1 MCNVF
6 GYVNI
11 CNKTSKKTRLRAVA
25 LFFMFKNCYNNARK
39 AYDFMKQQKYN
50 VKDLTLAYFQ
60 KKSKLYRAGGY
71 KYATPLKRSLSDYQD
86 HLFAFLMD
94 INICLLPVYI
104 WVIEFLLIMCGL
116 IPPHF
121 FDLLFYIMFAL
132 LFVSSVLL
140 LAFFTARTN
149 GQSFGYAML
158 DLKLVRKKDKK
169 EAMPLNLILR
179 QALGFGVPLMIFGF
193 FFQVLGVILWWII
206 NGIFV
211 LVMPHQQTLF
221 DLIFGLVPV
230 REPDQEIRFETKPEP
245 VKEELHVTPIDLH
258 IRSNYSDDG
267 YYDVEEL
274 FKQAKDNGL
283 EVISITDHNCARAN
297 AAAMRFS
304 SLYNIQYIPGVEI
317 DAQYKRM
324 RVRILGYYIDWTNE
338 VFEVLEQNSLKRE
351 KELSIERVEKFE
363 NFSGIRIDVDSLM
376 SNSRFQTITPT
387 EITKMVFHNERT
399 RSLPFVKKYLD
410 NCGSHSA
417 AMSRF
422 ETDVFGKNGPCYVKA
437 DYPDAKAVIDAIHN
451 AGGIAILSSWHLDY
465 IADEVLEEIVD
476 LGMDG
481 VECFSN
487 DIHEQT
493 IAAALKIVQK
503 RKLFVSCGSD
513 YHVPTKPK
521 YHMGVSNCPEKALPL
536 VRILTKAAK

>member
-1 MCNVF
+1 MCDVF
-6 GYVNI
+6 GYANI
-11 CNKTSKKTRLRAVA
+11 CDKTSKKTRLRAMA
-25 LFFMFKNCYNNARK
+25 LFFMFKNCYNNPRK
-39 AYDFMKQQKYN
+39 ANDFMKQQKYN
-50 VKDLTLAYFQ
+50 FKDLTLAYFQ

-71 KYATPLKRSLSDYQD
+71 KYATPLKRSPVDYQD
-86 HLFAFLMD
+86 HFFAFLMD
-94 INICLLPVYI
+94 VNICLLPVYI
-104 WVIEFLLIMCGL
+104 WVLEFLLIICGL

-121 FDLLFYIMFAL
+121 FDLLFYLMFAL

-140 LAFFTARTN
+140 LAFFTARTS
-149 GQSFGYAML
+149 GQSFGYAIL
-158 DLKLVRKKDKK
+158 DLKLVRKSKK
-169 EAMPLNLILR
+169 EANPLNLILR

-193 FFQVLGVILWWII
+193 FFQVIGVVLWWVI

-211 LVMPHQQTLF
+211 LITPHQQTLF
-221 DLIFGLVPV
+221 DLIFGLILV
-230 REPDQEIRFETKPEP
+230 REPDQEIRFETKSET
-245 VKEELHVTPIDLH
+245 VKEEFVTTPIDLH

-274 FKQAKDNGL
+274 FKQAKENQL

-297 AAAMRFS
+297 AAAKRFS
-304 SLYNIQYIPGVEI
+304 GLYNIQYIPGVEI
-317 DAQYKRM
+317 DAQYKKI
-324 RVRILGYYIDWTNE
+324 RVRVLGYYIDWTNE

-351 KELSIERVEKFE
+351 KDLSIERVEKFE

-410 NCGSHSA
+410 SCETQSV

-422 ETDVFGKNGPCYVKA
+422 EADVFGKNGPCYVKA
-437 DYPDAKAVIDAIHN
+437 EYPDAKAVIDAIHS

-465 IADEVLEEIVD
+465 ISDDVIEEIVD

-481 VECFSN
+481 IECFSN

-493 IAAALKIVQK
+493 VAAALKIVQK

-513 YHVPTKPK
+513 YHGPTKPK
-521 YHMGVSNCPEKALPL
+521 YHMGVSNCPQKALPL

>member
-1 MCNVF
+1 M
-6 GYVNI
+6 
-11 CNKTSKKTRLRAVA
+11 A
-25 LFFMFKNCYNNARK
+25 LFFMFKNCYNNPRK
-39 AYDFMKQQKYN
+39 ANDFMKQQKYN
-50 VKDLTLAYFQ
+50 FKDLTLAYFQ

-71 KYATPLKRSLSDYQD
+71 KYATPLKRSPIDYQD
-86 HLFAFLMD
+86 HFFAFLMD

-104 WVIEFLLIMCGL
+104 WVLEFLLIICGL

-121 FDLLFYIMFAL
+121 FDLLFYLMFAL

-140 LAFFTARTN
+140 LAFFTARTS
-149 GQSFGYAML
+149 GQSFGYAIL
-158 DLKLVRKKDKK
+158 DLKLVRKSKK
-169 EAMPLNLILR
+169 EANPLNLILR

-193 FFQVLGVILWWII
+193 FFQVIGVVLWWVI

-211 LVMPHQQTLF
+211 LITPHQQTLF
-221 DLIFGLVPV
+221 DLIFGLIPV
-230 REPDQEIRFETKPEP
+230 REPDQEIRFETKSET
-245 VKEELHVTPIDLH
+245 VKEEFVTTPIDLH

-274 FKQAKDNGL
+274 FKQAKENQL

-297 AAAMRFS
+297 AAAKRFS

-317 DAQYKRM
+317 DAQYKKI
-324 RVRILGYYIDWTNE
+324 RVRVLGYYIDWTNE

-351 KELSIERVEKFE
+351 KDLSIERVEKFE

-410 NCGSHSA
+410 SCETQSV

-422 ETDVFGKNGPCYVKA
+422 EADVFGKNGPCYVKA
-437 DYPDAKAVIDAIHN
+437 EYPDAKAVIDAIHS

-465 IADEVLEEIVD
+465 ISDDVIEEIVD

-481 VECFSN
+481 IECFSN

-493 IAAALKIVQK
+493 VAAALKIVQK

-513 YHVPTKPK
+513 YHGPTKPK
-521 YHMGVSNCPEKALPL
+521 YHMGVSNCPQKALPL

>member
-1 MCNVF
+1 M
-6 GYVNI
+6 
-11 CNKTSKKTRLRAVA
+11 A
-25 LFFMFKNCYNNARK
+25 LFFMPKNCYNNERK

-50 VKDLTLAYFQ
+50 FKDLTLAYFQ

-71 KYATPLKRSLSDYQD
+71 KYATPLKRDLRDYQN
-86 HLFAFLMD
+86 HFFAFLMD
-94 INICLLPVYI
+94 VNICLLPVYI
-104 WVIEFLLIMCGL
+104 WVLEFLLIMCGL

-121 FDLLFYIMFAL
+121 FDLLFYLMFAL

-149 GQSFGYAML
+149 GQSFGYAIM
-158 DLKLVRKKDKK
+158 DLKLVRRNKK
-169 EAMPLNLILR
+169 EAMPINLILR
-179 QALGFGVPLMIFGF
+179 QALGFGLPLMILGF
-193 FFQVLGVILWWII
+193 FFQVPGVILWWLI
-206 NGIFV
+206 NGIVV
-211 LVMPHQQTLF
+211 LVTPNQQTLF

-230 REPDQEIRFETKPEP
+230 NEPDQEIRFETKAELAL
-245 VKEELHVTPIDLH
+245 VKEELVVTPIDLH

-274 FKQAKDNGL
+274 FKQAKENRL

-297 AAAMRFS
+297 AAAVRFS
-304 SLYNIQYIPGVEI
+304 SLYNIQYIPGVEV

-351 KELSIERVEKFE
+351 KDLSMERVEKFE
-363 NFSGIRIDVDSLM
+363 NYSGIRIDVDSLI

-399 RSLPFVKKYLD
+399 RLLPFVKKYID
-410 NCGSHSA
+410 SCESESV

-437 DYPDAKAVIDAIHN
+437 NYPDAKAVIDAIHS

-465 IADEVLEEIVD
+465 ISDDVLEEIVD

-513 YHVPTKPK
+513 YHGPTKPK

-536 VRILTKAAK
+536 VKILTKAAK

>member
-1 MCNVF
+1 M
-6 GYVNI
+6 
-11 CNKTSKKTRLRAVA
+11 A
-25 LFFMFKNCYNNARK
+25 LFFMLKNCYNSARK
-39 AYDFMKQQKYN
+39 AYDFMKKQKYN

-71 KYATPLKRSLSDYQD
+71 KYATPLKRSAADYQN
-86 HLFAFLMD
+86 HFFAFLMD

-121 FDLLFYIMFAL
+121 FDLLFYLMFAL

-149 GQSFGYAML
+149 GQSFGYAMM
-158 DLKLVRKKDKK
+158 DLKLVNRSKK
-169 EAMPLNLILR
+169 EAMPLQLILR
-179 QALGFGVPLMIFGF
+179 QALGFGLPLMILGF
-193 FFQVLGVILWWII
+193 FFQVPGVIAWWVL
-206 NGIFV
+206 NGIVV
-211 LVMPHQQTLF
+211 LIAPNQQTLF
-221 DLIFGLVPV
+221 DLIFGLVTV
-230 REPDQEIRFETKPEP
+230 NEPDQDIRFEVKQEPE
-245 VKEELHVTPIDLH
+245 KEELTITPIDLH

-274 FKQAKDNGL
+274 FKQAKENKL

-351 KELSIERVEKFE
+351 KELSMERVQKFE
-363 NFSGIRIDVDSLM
+363 NYSGIRIDVNSLI
-376 SNSRFQTITPT
+376 SNSRFQTITPN

-399 RSLPFVKKYLD
+399 RLLPFVKKYID
-410 NCGSHSA
+410 GCESESV
-417 AMSRF
+417 AMARF
-422 ETDVFGKNGPCYVKA
+422 ESDVFGKNGPCYVKA
-437 DYPDAKAVIDAIHN
+437 SYPSAQAVINAIHN
-451 AGGIAILSSWHLDY
+451 AGGIAVLSSWHLDY
-465 IADEVLEEIVD
+465 ISDEVLEEIVD
-476 LGMDG
+476 LGTDG

-493 IAAALKIVQK
+493 VAAALKIVSQ

-513 YHVPTKPK
+513 YHGPTKPK
-521 YHMGVSNCPEKALPL
+521 YHMGVSNCPQKALPL

>member
-1 MCNVF
+1 M
-6 GYVNI
+6 
-11 CNKTSKKTRLRAVA
+11 
-25 LFFMFKNCYNNARK
+25 
-39 AYDFMKQQKYN
+39 
-50 VKDLTLAYFQ
+50 
-60 KKSKLYRAGGY
+60 
-71 KYATPLKRSLSDYQD
+71 
-86 HLFAFLMD
+86 
-94 INICLLPVYI
+94 
-104 WVIEFLLIMCGL
+104 
-116 IPPHF
+116 
-121 FDLLFYIMFAL
+121 
-132 LFVSSVLL
+132 
-140 LAFFTARTN
+140 
-149 GQSFGYAML
+149 
-158 DLKLVRKKDKK
+158 
-169 EAMPLNLILR
+169 
-179 QALGFGVPLMIFGF
+179 
-193 FFQVLGVILWWII
+193 
-206 NGIFV
+206 
-211 LVMPHQQTLF
+211 
-221 DLIFGLVPV
+221 IFGLVPV
-230 REPDQEIRFETKPEP
+230 NEPDQEIRFETKAEP
-245 VKEELHVTPIDLH
+245 TLVKEELVVTPIDLH

-274 FKQAKDNGL
+274 FKQAKENRL

-297 AAAMRFS
+297 AAAVRFS
-304 SLYNIQYIPGVEI
+304 SLYNIQYIPGVEV

-351 KELSIERVEKFE
+351 KDLSMERVEKFE
-363 NFSGIRIDVDSLM
+363 NYSGIRIDVDSLI

-399 RSLPFVKKYLD
+399 RLLPFVKKYID
-410 NCGSHSA
+410 SCENESV

-437 DYPDAKAVIDAIHN
+437 NYPDAKAVIDAIHS

-465 IADEVLEEIVD
+465 ISDDVLEEIVD

-493 IAAALKIVQK
+493 VAAALKIVQK

-513 YHVPTKPK
+513 YHGPTKPK

-536 VRILTKAAK
+536 VKILTKAAK

>member
-1 MCNVF
+1 MNWRRW
-6 GYVNI
+6 I
-11 CNKTSKKTRLRAVA
+11 NKD
-25 LFFMFKNCYNNARK
+25 N
-39 AYDFMKQQKYN
+39 
-50 VKDLTLAYFQ
+50 
-60 KKSKLYRAGGY
+60 
-71 KYATPLKRSLSDYQD
+71 
-86 HLFAFLMD
+86 
-94 INICLLPVYI
+94 
-104 WVIEFLLIMCGL
+104 E
-116 IPPHF
+116 
-121 FDLLFYIMFAL
+121 
-132 LFVSSVLL
+132 
-140 LAFFTARTN
+140 
-149 GQSFGYAML
+149 
-158 DLKLVRKKDKK
+158 
-169 EAMPLNLILR
+169 
-179 QALGFGVPLMIFGF
+179 
-193 FFQVLGVILWWII
+193 
-206 NGIFV
+206 
-211 LVMPHQQTLF
+211 TLF

-410 NCGSHSA
+410 NCESHSA

-465 IADEVLEEIVD
+465 ISDEVLEEIVD

-513 YHVPTKPK
+513 YHGPTKPK

>member
-25 LFFMFKNCYNNARK
+25 LFFMFKNCYNSARK

-121 FDLLFYIMFAL
+121 FDL
-132 LFVSSVLL
+132 
-140 LAFFTARTN
+140 
-149 GQSFGYAML
+149 
-158 DLKLVRKKDKK
+158 LKLVRKKDKK

-283 EVISITDHNCARAN
+283 EVISITDHNCVRAN

-465 IADEVLEEIVD
+465 ISDEVLEEIVD

-513 YHVPTKPK
+513 YHGPTKPK
-521 YHMGVSNCPEKALPL
+521 YHMGVSNCPEKALAL